1 MGRSLL
7 HLTILHKQAPVRLFS
22 DWPPHKNQK
31 IYYSKMTLFILEAG
45 RCASAGERAIMGFFS
60 RRHKPKLLETEQIS
74 YSDLYFQL
82 HLSRGD
88 LSIKPLFIVAS
99 VELGNSTTK
108 AILTATDL
116 KSGRTYI
123 LNKAVRMTRDALSP
137 QAAFCH
143 TISKVALSEASIA
156 ELVKE
161 TLLECTHSAGVT
173 VPDLHFVVRST
184 GVTACFSKIA
194 EVEGVIKAL
203 AQGCILAGVPPRKMI
218 SPMGLENIPAELRA
232 FSRMEKTYFD
242 GAVTGNIPP
251 GGESVVGNEM
261 EGELVTAGL
270 KEAAKWLNVDYRNP
284 VISLDFGT
292 TLSGRITD
300 DELPYA
306 RVIGSYCGLA
316 GAIPDAVVSKVV
328 SVAYPSVLDLTKTG
342 IQGMRVKKGIVK
354 GYVEE
359 ILKQV
364 WIGTVKRGST
374 RVGGVPVNADAAERN
389 DVVLIGVDAGDNLS
403 NLPKI
408 ADIGEELVKAEG
420 EAYLIPVIDELS
432 ASIQERLVRIAK
444 EEGLFLEKTKI
455 GVTGRAGI
463 TGKKPEIVLE
473 KLSGLFGRN
482 MDKEVIFAD
491 DALAR
496 GAAVLGKCMHQFGS
510 AGNPIGGVQGRGCL
524 YGQRIKLQKK

>member
-1 MGRSLL
+1 MS
-7 HLTILHKQAPVRLFS
+7 LFS
-22 DWPPHKNQK
+22 RKHQ
-31 IYYSKMTLFILEAG
+31 
-45 RCASAGERAIMGFFS
+45 
-60 RRHKPKLLETEQIS
+60 PKLLKTERIS

-88 LSIKPLFIVAS
+88 LSIKPIFIVAS

-123 LNKAVRMTRDALSP
+123 LDKAVRMTRDALAP
-137 QAAFCH
+137 DKAFCH
-143 TISKVALSEASIA
+143 TISRVELSEASIA

-161 TLLECTHSAGVT
+161 TLLDCTRSAGIT

-203 AQGCILAGVPPRKMI
+203 AQGCLLAGVPPRKMI
-218 SPMGLENIPAELRA
+218 SPMSIENIPADLRA
-232 FSRMEKTYFD
+232 FSRMGKTYFD

-251 GGESVVGNEM
+251 GGESIVANEM
-261 EGELVTAGL
+261 ESELVTAGL
-270 KEAAKWLNVDYRNP
+270 KEAAKWLDVDYRNP

-328 SVAYPSVLDLTKTG
+328 GVKYPSVLDLTKTG
-342 IQGMRVKKGIVK
+342 IEGMRVKKDLVK

-359 ILKQV
+359 ILKLV
-364 WIGTVKRGST
+364 WIDTVKRGSS
-374 RVGGVPVNADAAERN
+374 RVGGVPVNADAAEIN
-389 DVVLIGVDAGDNLS
+389 NVVLIGVDAGDNLS

-408 ADIGEELVKAEG
+408 ADIGEEIVNAVG
-420 EAYLIPVIDELS
+420 ESYLIPVIDALS
-432 ASIQERLVRIAK
+432 AGILESLVRIAK
-444 EEGLFLEKTKI
+444 EEGLVLENTKI

-463 TGKKPEIVLE
+463 TGKKPEIIL
-473 KLSGLFGRN
+473 KNLSGLFGRN

-496 GAAVLGKCMHQFGS
+496 GAAVLGRCMHQFGS
-510 AGNPIGGVQGRGCL
+510 AGNPMGGVQGHGCL